1 MQNVVNVQTERLSLA
16 VRHMKG
22 NKTKISPE
30 TLALRS
36 EKFAKMVDDYKVT
49 ARSAKL
55 YG

>member
-1 MQNVVNVQTERLSLA
+1 MQNVINVQTERFSLA

-30 TLALRS
+30 TLALRC
-36 EKFAKMVDDYKVT
+36 ETFAKMVDNYKVR